1 MDYALG
7 AAALAA
13 PKLFGFSRYSVP
25 TAVSRG
31 IGLYAL
37 GSALST
43 RNGGGVVKKL
53 PWDTHLKMDAAMNM
67 MTWVAPFIFGFGTN
81 KRARRTILGL
91 AALQGLIWLLSKR
104 R

>member
-7 AAALAA
+7 AAAFVA
-13 PKLFGFSRYSVP
+13 PRLFGFSRYSVP

-43 RNGGGVVKKL
+43 RNGGGIL
-53 PWDTHLKMDAAMNM
+53 HAMPWRTHLKMDAAMNIAA
-67 MTWVAPFIFGFGTN
+67 WAAPFVLGFRTN
-81 KRARRTILGL
+81 KRARRTILGM
-91 AALQGLIWLLSKR
+91 AALQGLVWLLSKR